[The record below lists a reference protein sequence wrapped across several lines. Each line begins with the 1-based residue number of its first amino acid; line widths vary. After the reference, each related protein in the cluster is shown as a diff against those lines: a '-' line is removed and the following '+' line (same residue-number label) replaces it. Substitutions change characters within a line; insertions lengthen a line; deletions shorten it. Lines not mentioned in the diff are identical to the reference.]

1 MVLSREI
8 ERAEYWFEEKKIINL
23 VKQFSLWLS
32 SSTFSNLGF
41 VQILRS
47 KRFYFFVSLFS
58 LSTIGLVKSC
68 PRVFLHILKNCVTH
82 YLIIVED
89 FWTRSR
95 GFLPSILEGFFAT
108 LNNLCVSTFTF
119 ASFIFIFLNKLI
131 RLFFLT
137 SGTRA

>member
-1 MVLSREI
+1 
-8 ERAEYWFEEKKIINL
+8 FEEKKIINL

-32 SSTFSNLGF
+32 SSTFRNLGF

-47 KRFYFFVSLFS
+47 KRFDFFVSLFS

-68 PRVFLHILKNCVTH
+68 PRVFLHILKNCVNH

-95 GFLPSILEGFFAT
+95 GFFLPSSLEGFFAT
-108 LNNLCVSTFTF
+108 LNNLGFSTFIFT
-119 ASFIFIFLNKLI
+119 SFIFIFLNKLI
-131 RLFFLT
+131 RIFFLRKSSNAT
-137 SGTRA
+137 T